1 MCERSQKTTQS
12 HIIKL
17 AVEQTM
23 VKKMRKIR
31 NIRKKKNWLMLVLAV
46 ILAIKLPQPYLRV
59 MAETEE
65 TLQEENGPDTEI
77 LSGETGAPGDGE
89 NSGETGPSGDESASG
104 ETGPSGDEDTPGKTG
119 ASEDEENP
127 DGEGTFGDEGNP
139 EESTAAEE
147 KVAIP
152 ETQTVAEPLDVTPYI
167 TAVDAWYQ
175 PKGGNGNDW
184 IKIEGGDLKIPADA
198 GLKFTIKYAG
208 ANAENVMNHQ
218 KALQYT
224 LPELLIHPTVEH
236 GDIKDN
242 SNQSIGSITADTDT
256 RTIRMTFTEDF
267 LRKEEETAFH
277 AVSGE
282 FSFYAE
288 ADQKLIQGK
297 PKQTLTIGKVNL
309 TLPFETDSTARLG
322 ELKLTKSSGTFITDN
337 GTSYLQYT
345 LTVSTGD
352 TTMPEVKVTDQFTAN
367 VTYIAEYLGVS
378 GIATPLGSTAA
389 SDGTPYETGDG
400 AGTGSVYL
408 GNESTEAAPIPKPA
422 GDTVTKPGVLVW
434 NVGEMKAHQSRSL
447 VYRVR
452 LKPEYT
458 GGQSKGTITN
468 TAASYA
474 MGYPH
479 QSASTNF
486 TSHTG
491 VSIKKE
497 CVKYDPD
504 ATGGGGT
511 ILYQVTVQADKANT
525 YPLKNL
531 KINDNLKGHT
541 ANIYLPYLHYVEGS
555 FCLYQGSKV
564 DESKKVELGAN
575 PHPEQSSNPKI
586 YDTADSE
593 KRFDLYI
600 PVVKAG
606 ETWTLTYRLRVE
618 DGIFTVGNQTIEI
631 TNYAAAYS
639 DDTVSGGNQRFSF
652 TKPTKTLEKKVW
664 DRKLQSKPMTEEQ
677 TVTTD
682 TETSFTVPKGSFCYQ
697 VVVNEA
703 ADWNV
708 ASAIFKDKLK
718 SHLVYTGFLRVDYY
732 ETGLSEGTHFSDAD
746 AVAKLKEKVI
756 KKTVWVDINKKTT
769 FTFTPTENGFE
780 TAQGAF
786 LLTYYAK
793 PDNMEG
799 ITQISSGNTFTL
811 SGDVIGIGGNTLH
824 LSGVQVSTSAIL
836 QGGKNL
842 NVQKSGWYYDSKRE
856 NTGDWQ
862 LGRLYWVIDV
872 TGTEIGAG
880 MEFKD
885 ENVKDASIHGS
896 ATQHDM
902 KKDSM
907 VGLYIGT
914 PPKGKGFTDSYVSVE
929 ELEADTG
936 DGKSM
941 KKLTQGTDYSW
952 SQTKSDTAIVQIR
965 KTQTLTEGQHLYII
979 LRTSPT
985 HPWGIRKE
993 VWYTNRV
1000 SFRDSAD
1007 SEFIQGDTAKFC
1019 TALGGNHFKEL
1030 AGVYEYDGTTCK
1042 QVPEGNS
1049 NAKLDKTKIKKPGTY
1064 VEWRIKINYVGDS
1077 EGTVQVED
1085 VIPAGL
1091 EPVYAR
1097 YFWID
1102 SGLRKAKKA
1111 PCVPEISEYE
1121 NNTDWEK
1128 MESTGPIDGGGYNG
1142 TCIAYFNRATRQ
1154 LRFDVT
1160 NLQKDDN
1167 TSPVDK
1173 KSLEIQVVTKLSDP
1187 TMMLDGTE
1195 KSYTNAITVRDA
1207 SDKEVG
1213 NSSATVKLSKKTI
1226 SKEMGTVDQG
1236 KLPFTLKINSL
1247 GEDLVEGSDTLTLVD
1262 EMKSPL
1268 LFDTESLQ
1276 VVDKDNQPVAVTS
1289 RIETTKEGQKLI
1301 LTIPDGK
1308 KLTITYSAILNCQPN
1323 TLFSVSNE
1331 AYWFGHSEG
1340 KAEVKQ
1346 ENLSYSVSATAGTSA
1361 SPVLKVK
1368 KVDRN
1373 STGTA
1378 LPGAEFSLQQVE
1390 WDADQNQWTDTA
1402 RVSPIKGTTGND
1414 GSYSFGTTD
1423 GTLLDYNTVYRLTET
1438 KAPEGYILDTTPHYY
1453 VIAKKVP
1460 SEAGGTE
1467 AYPADLETWRENG
1480 AEIYY
1485 SGSTY
1490 QVTVYNEKGKLELRK
1505 IFQNVNGEQ
1514 VTGSGIPDGVYRFG
1528 LYACAEDGSY
1538 DTAKR
1543 LQTLELTCTRGTVTC
1558 QLNGTSTEKPEFTQ
1572 LAVNQSY
1579 CVLELD
1585 GADNPIT
1592 SGDPV
1597 TMDNRLKYQVTYQ
1610 NGIQKVT
1617 IQKNGTADKEVVI
1630 TNRQYVNMEPGTGI
1644 LTDSNLPYGFL
1655 LGGIAIAG
1663 ILLWFHRRRRDR

>member
-1 MCERSQKTTQS
+1 
-12 HIIKL
+12 
-17 AVEQTM
+17 
-23 VKKMRKIR
+23 MRKIR
-31 NIRKKKNWLMLVLAV
+31 NIWKKRNWLVLALAV

-59 MAETEE
+59 AAENEE
-65 TLQEENGPDTEI
+65 TMQEENGPDTEI
-77 LSGETGAPGDGE
+77 LSGEGENPGEAGTPGEAGPSGDEGTSGETGASGDEGTSGE
-89 NSGETGPSGDESASG
+89 TGPSGDEGTSGETGPSGDESTPG
-104 ETGPSGDEDTPGKTG
+104 ETGASG
-119 ASEDEENP
+119 DEENP
-127 DGEGTFGDEGNP
+127 DGESASKDEGNP
-139 EESTAAEE
+139 GEPTAAEE
-147 KVAIP
+147 KNALP
-152 ETQTVAEPLDVTPYI
+152 EEQTEQKPLDVTSYI
-167 TAVDAWYQ
+167 TAVEAWYKQ
-175 PKGGNGNDW
+175 KGGNDW
-184 IKIEGGDLKIPADA
+184 IKIDDNTHNIPADA
-198 GLKFTIKYAG
+198 GLKFTIHYAG
-208 ANAENVMNHQ
+208 ADAENVMNHQ
-218 KALQYT
+218 RTLQYT

-236 GDIKDN
+236 GDIKDD
-242 SNQSIGSITADTDT
+242 SQQTIGSITADTDA
-256 RTIRMTFTEDF
+256 RTIQMTFTKDF
-267 LRKEEETAFH
+267 LRKEEATAVH
-277 AVSGE
+277 TVSGE

-288 ADQKLIQGK
+288 ADQKLIQGT
-297 PKQTLTIGKVNL
+297 PTQTLKIGKIEL

-322 ELKLTKSSGTFITDN
+322 ELKLTKSSGTFITDSN

-352 TTMPEVKVTDQFTAN
+352 TTMPEVKVTDRFTAN
-367 VTYIAEYLGVS
+367 EKYIAEYLGVS
-378 GIATPLGSTAA
+378 GEVKQLGNTVT
-389 SDGTPYETGDG
+389 SDAPYETGSG
-400 AGTGSVYL
+400 AGNGTVYL
-408 GNESTEAAPIPKPA
+408 GNVSTETAPIPDQA
-422 GDTVTKPGVLVW
+422 GTAVTKPGVLVW
-434 NVGEMKAHQSRSL
+434 NVGKMEAHQSRSL

-458 GGQSKGTITN
+458 GGMSKGTITN

-491 VSIKKE
+491 VSIKKKCGDYE
-497 CVKYDPD
+497 PD

-511 ILYQVTVQADKANT
+511 LTYQVTVQADANNT

-531 KINDNLKGHT
+531 KINDGLHQKTAPAYLK
-541 ANIYLPYLHYVEGS
+541 YLHYVEKSFHLYRGS
-555 FCLYQGSKV
+555 EV
-564 DESKKVELGAN
+564 DEAKREELGAN
-575 PHPEQSSNPKI
+575 PNTGKPNPMI
-586 YDTADSE
+586 YDDTT

-600 PVVKAG
+600 PVVNPG
-606 ETWTLTYRLRVE
+606 ESWILTYQVRVE
-618 DGIFTVGNQTIEI
+618 DGIFTVGNQAIEI
-631 TNYAAAYS
+631 KNQAKAYS
-639 DDTVSGGNQRFSF
+639 DDTVAGGNQPLSSVAES
-652 TKPTKTLEKKVW
+652 TKSLEKKIW
-664 DRKLQSKPMTEEQ
+664 DRKLQSKPITEDQ

-682 TETSFTVPKGSFCYQ
+682 TGTPFTVPKGSFRYQ

-708 ASAIFKDKLK
+708 ASAVFKDELK

-746 AVAKLKEKVI
+746 AVAKLKEKAI
-756 KKTVWVDINKKTT
+756 KKTVWVDIDKKTT
-769 FTFTPTENGFE
+769 FTFTPTDLGFT

-793 PDNMEG
+793 PVDVEH

-811 SGDVIGIGGNTLH
+811 SGKVIGTGEQTLT

-842 NVQKSGWYYDSKRE
+842 NVQKSGWYYDPTRAS
-856 NTGDWQ
+856 TGDWQ
-862 LGRLYWVIDV
+862 LGRVYWVIDV

-885 ENVKDASIHGS
+885 ENTTDGLISPN
-896 ATQHDM
+896 ATTHHM
-902 KKDSM
+902 KAGSM

-914 PPKGKGFTDSYVSVE
+914 PPEGKGFTDSYMLLEDLE
-929 ELEADTG
+929 EDTG
-936 DGKSM
+936 DGKRM
-941 KKLTQGTDYSW
+941 RKLNQGVDYSW
-952 SQTKSDTAIVQIR
+952 WLEGNAAIVQIEQEQ
-965 KTQTLTEGQHLYII
+965 KLTEGQHLYII
-979 LRTSPT
+979 LQTSPQN
-985 HPWGIRKE
+985 PWNFRKE
-993 VWYTNRV
+993 IYFTNMIF
-1000 SFRDSAD
+1000 FRDNAA
-1007 SEFIQGDTAKFC
+1007 SEFVQGNTASIR
-1019 TALGGNHFKEL
+1019 TAGGGNHFKEL
-1030 AGVYEYDGTTCK
+1030 AGVYEYDGTNWK
-1042 QVPEGNS
+1042 DQQVFNNNS
-1049 NAKLDKTKIKKPGTY
+1049 NAKLDKKKKTDPGTY
-1064 VEWRIKINYVGDS
+1064 VDWRIKINYVGDL
-1077 EGTVQVED
+1077 EGMVQVED
-1085 VIPAGL
+1085 LIPAGL

-1097 YFWID
+1097 YFWIHPE
-1102 SGLRKAKKA
+1102 LRNAENA
-1111 PCVPEISEYE
+1111 PRVPEIPEYQNDSAWKE
-1121 NNTDWEK
+1121 MK
-1128 MESTGPIDGGGYNG
+1128 LTGPIDGGGYEG

-1154 LRFDVT
+1154 LRFNVT
-1160 NLQKDDN
+1160 NLQKDTSSWDN
-1167 TSPVDK
+1167 
-1173 KSLEIQVVTKLSDP
+1173 KSLEIQVVTKLSDS

-1195 KSYTNAITVRDA
+1195 KSYTNAITVRNE
-1207 SDKEVG
+1207 SDKVVG
-1213 NSSATVKLSKKTI
+1213 NSSATVTLSKKTI

-1236 KLPFTLKINSL
+1236 KLPFTLTVNSL
-1247 GEDLVEGSDTLTLVD
+1247 GEDLVEGAETLTLVD
-1262 EMKSPL
+1262 EMKAPL

-1276 VVDKDNQPVAVTS
+1276 VVDKDNQPVPVTS
-1289 RIETTKEGQKLI
+1289 RIETTKEGQQLT

-1308 KLTITYSAILNCQPN
+1308 KLTITYRAILNCPPN
-1323 TLFSVSNE
+1323 TLFSVSNV
-1331 AYWFGHSEG
+1331 AYWFGHSKG
-1340 KAEVKQ
+1340 QAEIKK

-1378 LPGAEFSLQQVE
+1378 LNGAEFSLQQVT
-1390 WDADQNQWTDTA
+1390 WDAAQKQWTDTDGGL
-1402 RVSPIKGTTGND
+1402 RITGTTGND
-1414 GSYSFGTTD
+1414 GSFSFGTTD

-1453 VIAKKVP
+1453 VIAKKT
-1460 SEAGGTE
+1460 SAEAGGTE
-1467 AYPADLETWRENG
+1467 AYPADLETWREKG

-1490 QVTVYNEKGKLELRK
+1490 QVTVYNEKGKLELQK

-1543 LQTLELTCTRGTVTC
+1543 LQTLELTCTRGVVTY

-1585 GADNPIT
+1585 GADTPIT
-1592 SGDPV
+1592 SGDPI
-1597 TMDNRLKYQVTYQ
+1597 TMANGLKYQVTYKE
-1610 NGIQKVT
+1610 GIQKVT
-1617 IQKNGTADKEVVI
+1617 IRENGKADKEVVI

-1663 ILLWFHRRRRDR
+1663 ILLWFYRRRRDR